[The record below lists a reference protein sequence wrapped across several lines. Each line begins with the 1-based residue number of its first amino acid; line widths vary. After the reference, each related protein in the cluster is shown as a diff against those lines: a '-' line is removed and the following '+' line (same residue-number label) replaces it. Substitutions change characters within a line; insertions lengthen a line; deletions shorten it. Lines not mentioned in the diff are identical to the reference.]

1 MPRKYTNKYIW
12 LGVVGW
18 FWALILKLKIKTLI
32 EKLLREKHTVENR
45 LATNRIKK
53 PPVEAGGLIWLFIK
67 ETSSF

>member
-1 MPRKYTNKYIW
+1 MPRKYPNKYIW

-45 LATNRIKK
+45 LATNRIEIETNKK
-53 PPVEAGGLIWLFIK
+53 PPVEAGGLV
-67 ETSSF
+67 